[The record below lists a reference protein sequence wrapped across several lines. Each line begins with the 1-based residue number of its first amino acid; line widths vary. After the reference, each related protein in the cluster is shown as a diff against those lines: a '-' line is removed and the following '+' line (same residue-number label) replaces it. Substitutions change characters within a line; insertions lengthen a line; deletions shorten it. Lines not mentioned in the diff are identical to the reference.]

1 MEDISG
7 PDISMRA
14 LIQNHQRTQSN
25 QFSHKSQNHLAHQC
39 IGSLQK
45 HRLSYTM
52 YSQFRRMFAIPTVYA
67 RDNDDRGDEGM
78 LHDRMPGLMEK
89 MSQKMEPSGSGLQLS
104 RDYSVS
110 EMEIQAFIAGETGMD
125 RLREMYKMDGD
136 QMSEMMQIITAM
148 TAQGAMMTFVCAS
161 IIGGWE
167 AKNKFLETNQAT
179 RFETKFKAMRAFND
193 AIFLRGMKEGLRW
206 SFKIG
211 SMTGLFLLVGGCL
224 IYGTLWVGGLL
235 QEQRHAWLIT
245 ERLKEI
251 KKHQAIQDA
260 AVQASIENA
269 KNRAESL

>member
-211 SMTGLFLLVGGCL
+211 SMTGLFLLISQSIATYRNKSTPLEYAAAMSVSGSL
-224 IYGTLWVGGLL
+224 FKINMGLKG
-235 QEQRHAWLIT
+235 WL
-245 ERLKEI
+245 
-251 KKHQAIQDA
+251 
-260 AVQASIENA
+260 VVV
-269 KNRAESL
+269 